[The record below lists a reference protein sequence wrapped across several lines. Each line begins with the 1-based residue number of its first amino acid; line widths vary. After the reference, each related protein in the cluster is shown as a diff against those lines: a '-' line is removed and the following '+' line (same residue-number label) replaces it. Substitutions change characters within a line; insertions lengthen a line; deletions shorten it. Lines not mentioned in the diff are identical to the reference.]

1 MICEKQE
8 VKMREPDLE
17 VVNRT
22 LSVTV
27 QKQELELRRLRDA
40 LLDAARSLDLA
51 RWYSAA
57 DRAREAAR

>member
-1 MICEKQE
+1 
-8 VKMREPDLE
+8 MREPDVE